1 MEVELG
7 YFMNEFVEIKLKALS
22 YNKKHESYYKSYGHI
37 LLHIGISIGM
47 ILSPLLAQGI
57 SHDFVFWTPH
67 KASCQLGIVH
77 TY

>member
-1 MEVELG
+1 
-7 YFMNEFVEIKLKALS
+7 MNEFVEIELKALF

-37 LLHIGISIGM
+37 LLHIGIGM
-47 ILSPLLAQGI
+47 ILSPLLAQGY
-57 SHDFVFWTPH
+57 HDFVFWTPH

>member
-7 YFMNEFVEIKLKALS
+7 YFMNEFVEIELKTLS
-22 YNKKHESYYKSYGHI
+22 SNKNHESYYKSYGHI

-47 ILSPLLAQGI
+47 ILSPLLAQG